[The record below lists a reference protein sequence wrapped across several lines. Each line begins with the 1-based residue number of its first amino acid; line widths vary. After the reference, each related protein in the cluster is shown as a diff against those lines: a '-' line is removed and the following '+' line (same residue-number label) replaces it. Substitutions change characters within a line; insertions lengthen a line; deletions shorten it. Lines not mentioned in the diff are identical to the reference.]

1 MFYHEHSVSLVMELP
16 LPDPNQVVDDSWN
29 LAFPQVLSWSSAAT
43 GILLVVMLIKSFLS
57 R

>member
-1 MFYHEHSVSLVMELP
+1 MFHHWHSVPLVIELP
-16 LPDPNQVVDDSWN
+16 LPDPNKVVDDSWN
-29 LAFPQVLSWSSAAT
+29 LAFPQVLAWSSAAT